1 MAVMEQL
8 GNRVFTQAADV
19 NHFNDHV
26 IGMEIDHFSALTRC
40 VVRAYIAV
48 RIKTYMGNTSV
59 TDITIQRFLETL
71 GAHFIYL
78 QVLNLKHLHL

>member
-26 IGMEIDHFSALTRC
+26 IFGMEIDHFSALTRC

-48 RIKTYMGNTSV
+48 RINTYKNYGQY
-59 TDITIQRFLETL
+59 QRHGHYNSEIF
-71 GAHFIYL
+71 GDFRSSFHF
-78 QVLNLKHLHL
+78 KG